1 MSLLTRNTA
10 SAEFINKMQARL
22 DTWCPELKDIK
33 ASPKKQPRKKPVKKS
48 ANTEPTVQQPTPYVT
63 QLSQQQRPVSNKPAY
78 VAKPGEII
86 L

>member
-1 MSLLTRNTA
+1 
-10 SAEFINKMQARL
+10 MQNRL

-33 ASPKKQPRKKPVKKS
+33 ASPKKQPRKKPVKKPV
-48 ANTEPTVQQPTPYVT
+48 NTEPAPQETTPYVT
-63 QLSQQQRPVSNKPAY
+63 QLKQQQRPVSTKPAY